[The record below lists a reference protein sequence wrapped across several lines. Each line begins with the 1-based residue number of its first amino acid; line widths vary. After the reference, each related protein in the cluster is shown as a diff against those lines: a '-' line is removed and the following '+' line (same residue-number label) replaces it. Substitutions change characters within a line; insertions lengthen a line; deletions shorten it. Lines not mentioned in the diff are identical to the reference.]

1 MFWLVVGVTTRELI
15 EQQLQLKNMS
25 SSDATWR
32 YELEVPADGRL
43 EVPVPLP
50 AGAHVTVLIVEH
62 PVDESDDLTG
72 AATSSTD
79 FWDNPYDDED
89 WNNA

>member
-1 MFWLVVGVTTRELI
+1 
-15 EQQLQLKNMS
+15 MS
-25 SSDATWR
+25 SSDTTWR

-43 EVPVPLP
+43 EVAVPLP
-50 AGAHVTVLIVEH
+50 AGSHVTVLVVEH
-62 PVDESDDLTG
+62 PIEAFDDLLA

-79 FWDNPYDDED
+79 FWDNPFDDED

>member
-1 MFWLVVGVTTRELI
+1 
-15 EQQLQLKNMS
+15 MS
-25 SSDATWR
+25 LSDSTWR

-50 AGAHVTVLIVEH
+50 AGSHVTVLVVEH
-62 PVDESDDLTG
+62 PINELDDLS
-72 AATSSTD
+72 AASMSSTD
-79 FWDNPYDDED
+79 FWDNPFDDKD

>member
-1 MFWLVVGVTTRELI
+1 MSWLVVGVGTRELSD
-15 EQQLQLKNMS
+15 QQWQVRIML
-25 SSDATWR
+25 SSDGTWR

-62 PVDESDDLTG
+62 PVDESHELTV

>member
-1 MFWLVVGVTTRELI
+1 
-15 EQQLQLKNMS
+15 MS
-25 SSDATWR
+25 LPESTWR

-43 EVPVPLP
+43 EVAVPLP
-50 AGAHVTVLIVEH
+50 AGSHVTVLVVEH
-62 PVDESDDLTG
+62 PADESDDLTS
-72 AATSSTD
+72 AAMSSTD